1 MRAASSGSV
10 PGNGPSPVAVPG
22 GQTSGMGPDRSLT
35 VTPSRYA
42 RSMALID
49 APPGTRVPGISHP
62 AVVEWFTRR
71 FPEGPTP
78 PQEEGWVHIAA
89 GRDTLI
95 AAPTGSGKTLA
106 GFLVCIDRLY
116 RAHAAGRDVEGM
128 TQVAYVSPLRALAVD
143 IAENLERPL
152 AEIAEV
158 AAGLGLAAPELTVAV
173 RTGDTS
179 QSERALMVR
188 RPPNFLVTTPES
200 LYLMVTA
207 ARSRAVLRTVETV
220 IVDEIHATARDK
232 RGSHLTLTLE
242 RLERATDR
250 RPQRIGLSATQRPI
264 ELLAGMLCGAG
275 APGATAIVDTGHRRE
290 LDLALELPQGELEAI
305 WSSSTPAAWPSAW
318 PTSSASASATTSS
331 APTTAPC
338 RRTGATGW
346 SPGCGP
352 ATSRPW
358 WPRPPSSSGSTSARS
373 TSSARSARPAASP
386 PSSSGSAGRAT
397 AAAAPPRAASS
408 R

>member
-1 MRAASSGSV
+1 MTVIDRPTLFSSGL
-10 PGNGPSPVAVPG
+10 SPTG
-22 GQTSGMGPDRSLT
+22 F
-35 VTPSRYA
+35 
-42 RSMALID
+42 
-49 APPGTRVPGISHP
+49 HP
-62 AVVEWFTRR
+62 AVTEWFRRR

-116 RAHAAGRDVEGM
+116 RAHAAGVDVEGKA
-128 TQVAYVSPLRALAVD
+128 QVAYVSPLRALVVD
-143 IAENLERPL
+143 IAENLARPL

-305 WSSSTPAAWPSAW
+305 ASGDQMGDVLDRIAGLVGEHHTTLVFVNTRRLADRLAHQLSRRLGHHAVSAHHGTL
-318 PTSSASASATTSS
+318 PQ
-331 APTTAPC
+331 
-338 RRTGATGW
+338 
-346 SPGCGP
+346 
-352 ATSRPW
+352 
-358 WPRPPSSSGSTSARS
+358 
-373 TSSARSARPAASP
+373 
-386 PSSSGSAGRAT
+386 
-397 AAAAPPRAASS
+397 
-408 R
+408 